1 MSEIIYIYVYLYTYT
16 GNMFFPCFFDR
27 WMSRFIFKIL
37 SRNGSLVESPTADT
51 TGTTARVREL
61 IQKHLQDAP
70 MQFLRPIL
78 ANQKDWKPRKKK
90 TCFFLRKMLGI

>member
-1 MSEIIYIYVYLYTYT
+1 
-16 GNMFFPCFFDR
+16 MFFPCFFDR

>member
-1 MSEIIYIYVYLYTYT
+1 
-16 GNMFFPCFFDR
+16 
-27 WMSRFIFKIL
+27 MSRFIFKIL
-37 SRNGSLVESPTADT
+37 SRNGSRVESPTADT

-78 ANQKDWKPRKKK
+78 ANQKDWKPRKKNV
-90 TCFFLRKMLGI
+90 FFFEEDVGYITWKEPVEGFG